1 MVEERHLAPLKSTS
15 LLMFFDSSSSIS
27 ESHGICFLS
36 NVWDTL
42 ASMGC
47 GSLTI
52 MRRKQND
59 KINSVTEEI
68 DSVYV

>member
-1 MVEERHLAPLKSTS
+1 MS
-15 LLMFFDSSSSIS
+15 LDSSSSIS
-27 ESHGICFLS
+27 EFHGIRFLL

-68 DSVYV
+68 DSVCV